1 MIKRRWY
8 AAALLLLACG
18 GSAKPGEVRP
28 ATTATSAV
36 QGFMQAVADSDLA
49 KMATLWGTAKGPAAK
64 TRTPSDYER
73 RIAVMQAYLAN
84 DDYRILGDAPEG
96 LATRHAVQV
105 QLRRQACTYTV
116 PFTVI
121 QLADTHWI
129 VNEIDL
135 TAAGNPKR
143 PCSPGDADTTSTS
156 P

>member
-8 AAALLLLACG
+8 AVALLLLACG
-18 GSAKPGEVRP
+18 GGAKPGAVRP

-36 QGFMQAVADSDLA
+36 QSFMQAVADSDLA
-49 KMATLWGTAKGPAAK
+49 KMATLWGTAKGPASA
-64 TRTPSDYER
+64 TRTPPDYER
-73 RIAVMQAYLAN
+73 RVAVMQAYLAA

-121 QLADTHWI
+121 QLADSHWI

-143 PCSPGDADTTSTS
+143 PCSPTDADTTTAS

>member
-1 MIKRRWY
+1 VIKRQWY
-8 AAALLLLACG
+8 AAAVLVAACG
-18 GSAKPGEVRP
+18 GSAPPGRVGP
-28 ATTATSAV
+28 APTASAAV
-36 QGFMQAVADSDLA
+36 QSFMQAVADSDLA
-49 KMATLWGTAKGPAAK
+49 KMATLWGTAKGPASK
-64 TRTPSDYER
+64 TRTPPDYER
-73 RIAVMQAYLAN
+73 RVAIMQAYLAS

-96 LATRHAVQV
+96 SAGRHALQV

-129 VNEIDL
+129 INEIDL

-143 PCSPGDADTTSTS
+143 PCSPEQADTGTTG